1 MAMAIIV
8 EHFLKIFFKN
18 NSKKNVSVL
27 ATILMI
33 LPGYSESADWKVSPI
48 LDLIETYSD
57 NVKLAS
63 SGKEEG
69 DYVTQVNPG
78 MNLTG
83 TGSHLKLNATYQMR
97 NLFYADAKN
106 QKTTNHFLNS
116 DANAELIDDFLFL
129 DAKSSINQ
137 QSTSALVPTTLDNTN
152 ITNDRT
158 EVRTYSVSPFI
169 RNKFSSFAS
178 SELRYT
184 NSVVD
189 TNAGGLLDSKD
200 DTVSFNLKSGTSFR
214 TVGWGLNY
222 SKQNIDYKTTANDTE
237 TEKYSVDLRY
247 LVTSKFSLNGTS
259 GYEKFNY
266 ISLNQKPEG
275 PFWSAGFTWA
285 PSKRSNITA
294 SKGQRYYGDTYALS
308 ASSQLR
314 RTHWNLVYNEDI
326 TDTRSQFVI
335 PATLDTASFLDKLWT
350 TTIPDPVA
358 RKEYIKT
365 FIAVNGLPASL
376 ANPVNLMTNRVFLQ
390 KRLQASVAISGA
402 RSTVILS
409 AFSSQRDAQTSQT
422 SDSAIFGSNS
432 TTLSDTSKQTG
443 ANILWNWKITGRT
456 SSSIGFGYIKNS
468 FPSTNIETENRSIN
482 LSLSRIFRPKINGSL
497 AVRRVWQESDAGI
510 GDYRENAITAT
521 VHMTF

>member
-8 EHFLKIFFKN
+8 ERFLNKFFN
-18 NSKKNVSVL
+18 INSKKYVSVL

-57 NVKLAS
+57 NVRLAS
-63 SGKEEG
+63 SGREEG
-69 DYVTQVNPG
+69 DYITQVNPG
-78 MNLTG
+78 INLTG
-83 TGSHLKLNATYQMR
+83 TGSHLKLNASYRMQ

-106 QKTTNHFLNS
+106 QKTTNHILNS
-116 DANAELIDDFLFL
+116 GADAELIDDFLFL

-137 QSTSALVPTTLDNTN
+137 QSTSPLVPTTLDNTN

-200 DTVSFNLKSGTSFR
+200 DTVTFNMKSGTSFR
-214 TVGWGLNY
+214 SVGWGLNY
-222 SKQNIDYKTTANDTE
+222 SKQNTDYKTTANDTE
-237 TEKYSVDLRY
+237 IEKYSVDLRY

-285 PSKRSNITA
+285 PSRRSNITA

-314 RTHWNLVYNEDI
+314 RTHWNLSYNEDI
-326 TDTRSQFVI
+326 SDTRSQFVI
-335 PATLDTASFLDKLWT
+335 PATIDTASFLDQLWASS
-350 TTIPDPVA
+350 IPDPVA
-358 RKEYIKT
+358 RKQFVQA
-365 FIAVNGLPASL
+365 FIAQNGLPSSL
-376 ANPVNLMTNRVFLQ
+376 ANPINLMTNRVFLQ
-390 KRLQASVAISGA
+390 KRLQASVAVSGA
-402 RSTVILS
+402 KSTVILS
-409 AFSSQRDAQTSQT
+409 AFSSQRDAQTSQS
-422 SDSAIFGSNS
+422 SDSAIFGSSS
-432 TTLSDTSKQTG
+432 TAISDSSKQTG
-443 ANILWNWKITGRT
+443 ANILWNLRITGRT
-456 SSSIGFGYIKNS
+456 SSSLGFGYIKNS
-468 FPSTNIETENRSIN
+468 FPSINIETENRSIN
-482 LSLSRIFRPKINGSL
+482 MSLSRTFNPKINGSL
-497 AVRRVWQESDAGI
+497 AARRVWQESNAGI

-521 VHMTF
+521 AHMIF